1 MKFPSYILFARSFFL
16 PSGLFVVVSWI
27 SFVVPPDV
35 IPGRMALLITLFLVL
50 VNIFNN
56 VTTNTPKAKGKQVP
70 LHFFLLSTACCRR
83 GLATSHLAADPD
95 LAASNGVSSP
105 GFLDICKKT
114 QCKKNSM
121 RKNS

>member
-1 MKFPSYILFARSFFL
+1 MVVAEGSTFHEVSIIYFICSFFFL

-70 LHFFLLSTACCRR
+70 LSFLLNTACRRR
-83 GLATSHLAADPD
+83 GLATLHLAADLV
-95 LAASNGVSSP
+95 LAVLVLS
-105 GFLDICKKT
+105 
-114 QCKKNSM
+114 
-121 RKNS
+121 